1 MATRYPQYAGLY
13 LLLALGAAWL
23 AVPPASAQQDPA
35 AVLDQLSD
43 EATGVGPGTT
53 LARQQIRS
61 GDLTGAA
68 ATLERVLI
76 NHPGA
81 GEVLL
86 LHASLLCRLDDADGA
101 RLEIDEVR
109 GRSTPGP
116 AWAEATTACGP
127 IGRPGRGG

>member
-1 MATRYPQYAGLY
+1 MATRYSLYAC
-13 LLLALGAAWL
+13 LALGAAWL

-35 AVLDQLSD
+35 AALDQLSD
-43 EATGVGPGTT
+43 AATGIGSGTM

-76 NHPGA
+76 NHPDA
-81 GEVLL
+81 GEALL
-86 LHASLLCRLDDADGA
+86 LHATVLCRLDDADGA
-101 RLEIDEVR
+101 RVELDELR
-109 GRSTPGP
+109 GRAIPP
-116 AWAEATTACGP
+116 QNWAEVTAACGP

>member
-1 MATRYPQYAGLY
+1 MATRHSLY
-13 LLLALGAAWL
+13 LCLALGAAGL
-23 AVPPASAQQDPA
+23 AAPVLAQQDPA

-43 EATGVGPGTT
+43 AATGIGPGTD
-53 LARQQIRS
+53 LARQQMRS

-76 NHPGA
+76 NHPDA

-86 LHASLLCRLDDADGA
+86 LHASVLCRLDDAEGA
-101 RLEIDEVR
+101 RLEIDEAR
-109 GRSTPGP
+109 GRSMPGQ
-116 AWAEATTACGP
+116 AWSEASAACGP